1 MNSVKTV
8 LLLGLLS
15 GLVLFAGEALGG
27 RTGLE
32 YGLIIAVAMN
42 FFSYF
47 FSERL
52 SLMMYRAQP
61 VTPQENPEVYA
72 RVYPLVQGLT
82 QRMGLPMPRLWLI
95 PEAQPNAFATGRNP
109 HHASVAF
116 TEGILS
122 LMTDRELEGVVAHEL
137 GHVLHRDILISSV
150 AATLA
155 AAITFLA
162 RMAGWAAMFGGYERD
177 REDDRGGGSALGG
190 ILMIILAPIAA
201 MLIQMAISRSR
212 EYSADQASA
221 KYTGSPDSLISA
233 LGKLE
238 RGVEQIPMDDA
249 TPATAHMFILNPF
262 SGGGLMKLF
271 STHPSTEDRIARLQA
286 MHGDA
291 LRRMPR
297 LG

>member
-15 GLVLFAGEALGG
+15 GVVLFAGEALGG

-32 YGLIIAVAMN
+32 YGLIIAVGMN

-201 MLIQMAISRSR
+201 LLIQMAISRSR

-238 RGVEQIPMDDA
+238 RGVERIPMDDA